1 MALICRWTRYCARNL
16 DQLGIIRRDNNASI
30 CRLALSRAQ
39 KRVSGDET
47 ALAFFARVSPS
58 GRPSRTEKR
67 EQRMR
72 VEKDLTGSST
82 LAFFGRVFDRAIVRL
97 IAPHSLQCNLRTI
110 TRPSADQPIA
120 RTKTQPKHASG
131 DGPLPGGFLKLLLS
145 LLPSDTH
152 VVHVTFIIAANLSA
166 THCVARSFFSN
177 PSELK

>member
-1 MALICRWTRYCARNL
+1 
-16 DQLGIIRRDNNASI
+16 
-30 CRLALSRAQ
+30 
-39 KRVSGDET
+39 
-47 ALAFFARVSPS
+47 
-58 GRPSRTEKR
+58 
-67 EQRMR
+67 MR

-177 PSELK
+177 PSELKWKSARIRQAELVKSAGKPPEIGMILGRFSP